1 MNTTRILQAVKDI
14 EANTAALKWLEEY
27 GVQLNGRSRDQIYV
41 SISMSFAGSCNG
53 AKEAAEVLEAFV
65 RLDIEALVQ
74 TSIRNCRN
82 TIDMARAAII
92 EEAGKVTP

>member
-1 MNTTRILQAVKDI
+1 MNSKRILQAVKDI
-14 EANTAALKWLEEY
+14 ETNTAALKWLEEY
-27 GVQLNGRSRDQIYV
+27 GVKLTGQDRGQISFHVTIAFADQCV
-41 SISMSFAGSCNG
+41 G
-53 AKEAAEVLEAFV
+53 ATEAEEVLAAFA
-65 RLDIEALVQ
+65 RLEIKSLVQ